1 LTIDNLQLKI
11 KAEVW
16 QNSPATSHQPPKT
29 SQMSS
34 IILKIEQNIGYIML
48 NRPEVFNSF
57 NRDMALEMQSAL
69 DTCAND
75 KAVRVIVIK
84 GEGKAF
90 CAGQDL
96 KEVTTPEL
104 MPGFRKIL
112 EEHYNPIIERIRMID
127 KPIVAAVNGVAAG
140 AGANIA
146 LACDIVVASEN
157 AAFIQAFSKIGLV
170 PDSAGTF
177 FLPRLI
183 GFQKASAL
191 MMLGDKV
198 NAKDAFEM
206 GMIYKF
212 YPTALFDEEIEK
224 LAATLSQMP
233 THAIAL
239 TKKLLNKSMVNDLQQ
254 QLSMESDLQIEASD
268 SYDYN
273 EGVNAFIEKRQPVFK
288 GE

>member
-1 LTIDNLQLKI
+1 
-11 KAEVW
+11 
-16 QNSPATSHQPPKT
+16 
-29 SQMSS
+29 MSS
-34 IILKIEQNIGYIML
+34 ILLKTEHNIGYITL

-57 NRDMALEMQSAL
+57 NREMALLMQDTL
-69 DTCAND
+69 DQCANND
-75 KAVRVIVIK
+75 DVRAIVIT
-84 GEGKAF
+84 GAGKAF

-104 MPGFRKIL
+104 NPGFRKIL
-112 EEHYNPIIERIRMID
+112 EEHYNPIIERIRMIE
-127 KPIVAAVNGVAAG
+127 KPVVAAVNGVAAG

-198 NAKDAFEM
+198 GAKEAFEM

-212 YPTALFDEEIEK
+212 YPVALFDEEVEK
-224 LAATLSQMP
+224 LAQTLAKMP

-254 QLSMESDLQIEASD
+254 QLAMESDLQIDAS
-268 SYDYN
+268 SSNDYQ
-273 EGVNAFIEKRQPVFK
+273 EGVNAFIEKRTPEFK
-288 GE
+288 GN